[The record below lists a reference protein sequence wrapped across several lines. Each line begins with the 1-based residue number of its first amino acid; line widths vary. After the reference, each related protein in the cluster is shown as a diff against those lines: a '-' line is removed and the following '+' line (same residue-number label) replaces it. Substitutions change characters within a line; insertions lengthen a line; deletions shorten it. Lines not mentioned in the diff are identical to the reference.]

1 MPSISKTK
9 TIVILILII
18 VSAFLG
24 TSIFN
29 YLSSR
34 TAIRKEIIS
43 SSLPLLSENI
53 YSGIQKEL
61 SLPINISSAIARDSF
76 LINWVRDGEL
86 EVDLVVQ
93 YLAKIRDEYNFFST
107 FLISRSTGNYYY
119 YDGILKQLSPVN
131 KHDEWYY
138 KFINSGKPYDL
149 DVDTDEA
156 SENILTI
163 FINYRL
169 EDFDG
174 TFLGVVGV
182 GVRLEHIADA
192 LIQKQKKYDRHIYLI
207 DDSGII
213 QVHSDESKIEQVSI
227 FDQPGISDIASTLMN
242 KEEILVDESYITDKN
257 RYLVSSR
264 YIPEM
269 DWFIV
274 VEQQEDKALIS
285 LKDNL
290 LLTIV
295 IGSITTILLII
306 LSSITIG
313 RFQKHLEMIAS
324 TDALTN
330 TSNRRE
336 FEDRFQKAQY
346 RAERYNISISLII
359 IDIDNFKSIN
369 DNEGHLVGDEV
380 LKLFSTTVEKL
391 IRPDDLLA
399 RWGGD
404 EFIILLESKL
414 EEAESLAERLRILI
428 SSKEISETIGLKKD
442 LTISI
447 GVTEYKNEE
456 SLIDIMSRV
465 DKALY
470 ESKEAG
476 KNRVTVIRF

>member
-9 TIVILILII
+9 TISILILII

-29 YLSSR
+29 YLSTSS
-34 TAIRKEIIS
+34 AIRKEIVS

-61 SLPINISSAIARDSF
+61 SLPINISSAIARDAF
-76 LINWVRDGEL
+76 LINWVRDGEID
-86 EVDLVVQ
+86 VDRVVQ
-93 YLAKIRDEYNFFST
+93 YLAKIKNEYGFFST
-107 FLISRSTGNYYY
+107 FLISEITENYYY
-119 YDGILKQLSPVN
+119 YNGILKQLSSAD

-138 KFINSGKPYDL
+138 MFVNSGKMYDL

-174 TFLGVVGV
+174 TFLGVAGV
-182 GVRLEHIADA
+182 GVRLEHIADT
-192 LIQKQKKYDRHIYLI
+192 LIQKQKKYDRRIYLI
-207 DDSGII
+207 DDNGII
-213 QVHSDESKIEQVSI
+213 QVHSDETKIEQTSI
-227 FDQPGISDIASTLMN
+227 FDQPGISNIASSLMV
-242 KEEILVDESYITDKN
+242 KEEILVDKSYSTDN
-257 RYLVSSR
+257 NQFLVSSR

-269 DWFIV
+269 DWFII
-274 VEQQEDKALIS
+274 VEQQEEKALVIV
-285 LKDNL
+285 KNNL
-290 LLTIV
+290 LLTII
-295 IGSITTILLII
+295 IGLITTILLII

-336 FEDRFQKAQY
+336 FELRFQKAQY
-346 RAERYNISISLII
+346 RAERYKIPISLII

-369 DNEGHLVGDEV
+369 DNEGHIIGDKV
-380 LKLFSTTVEKL
+380 LMLFSSTVEKL

-404 EFIILLESKL
+404 EFIILLESNL
-414 EEAESLAERLRILI
+414 EEAESLAERLRVFV
-428 SSKEISETIGLKKD
+428 SSKEISKTIGLEKD
-442 LTISI
+442 ITISI
-447 GVTEYKNEE
+447 GVTGYNNKE
-456 SLIDIMSRV
+456 SINDIMSRV

-470 ESKEAG
+470 ASKEGG
-476 KNRVTVIRF
+476 KDRVTVIAT